1 MILIEKIKRVIER
14 PSRLL
19 IGIQLRWA
27 HFVGNKKLLIE
38 SLYRLEMGVKP
49 NLKDPKTFT
58 EKIQWLKLNDHNPI
72 YHKMVD
78 KYEAKRFVSERVGE
92 KYIIPTLGVWDN
104 FEEIDFNSLPDKF
117 VLKTTNGGGNSGV
130 VICTDKSSFNKEL
143 AKIKLGKSM
152 ANDIY
157 EAMGEWAYKDVP
169 KRIIAEKFMAPEKS
183 PAPKDIPDY
192 KFFCFNGVPKYCQVI
207 RDRHTKETIDFYDM
221 DWNHMP
227 FVGLNPVAR
236 PKNLD
241 EMKDICLKLAD
252 SKPFVRVDLY
262 VIDNESYFS
271 ELMLYPASG
280 IGEDWNGKF
289 GDLLTL
295 PNATKVGK
303 YLIDKGLITEL
314 KPEFDDL
321 KDYKFF
327 CFNGKPLF
335 YFIASDRNNSSNDMP
350 IFDFYSLDGDLLPF
364 NNKGYRSS
372 KVKHIEIPQMNE
384 MISVASELAS
394 NIPFLRVDFYLI
406 KDKVYFG
413 ETTFYHDSGFV
424 PFEPQEWD
432 AKIGQLLQLPN
443 MGGGK

>member
-14 PSRLL
+14 PDRLL

-143 AKIKLGKSM
+143 AKIKLEKSM

-157 EAMGEWAYKDVP
+157 ETMGEWAYKDVP

-183 PAPKDIPDY
+183 PALKSLELLDY
-192 KFFCFNGVPKYCQVI
+192 KFFCFDGKPRFLYISDSSSHSLTFLNIDWSLTDFG
-207 RDRHTKETIDFYDM
+207 RDDYH
-221 DWNHMP
+221 P
-227 FVGLNPVAR
+227 LNKIPDKPENLEEMLAIAR
-236 PKNLD
+236 
-241 EMKDICLKLAD
+241 KLSAGI
-252 SKPFVRVDLY
+252 PHVRVDLY
-262 VIDNESYFS
+262 NIDKHIYFG
-271 ELMLYPASG
+271 ELTLYTGSG
-280 IGEDWNGKF
+280 YIPFNPKEYDGHL

-295 PNATKVGK
+295 PNA
-303 YLIDKGLITEL
+303 
-314 KPEFDDL
+314 
-321 KDYKFF
+321 
-327 CFNGKPLF
+327 
-335 YFIASDRNNSSNDMP
+335 
-350 IFDFYSLDGDLLPF
+350 
-364 NNKGYRSS
+364 
-372 KVKHIEIPQMNE
+372 
-384 MISVASELAS
+384 
-394 NIPFLRVDFYLI
+394 
-406 KDKVYFG
+406 
-413 ETTFYHDSGFV
+413 
-424 PFEPQEWD
+424 
-432 AKIGQLLQLPN
+432 
-443 MGGGK
+443 MGGAVNNYIQILPQYAMAA